1 VNSLSAVCHAL
12 NKGLADD
19 YIEML
24 HAGERLGYEEL
35 LKPFNLYMSGSNF

>member
-1 VNSLSAVCHAL
+1 VNLLSAVYHAF
-12 NKGLADD
+12 NKGLAND